1 MMMHVILTSKLLTM
15 KDSDINIVLA
25 GNPNSGKTTL
35 FNSLTGLKQKVGNYP
50 GITVEK
56 KTAKIVV
63 NDFRSK
69 LIDLPGIY
77 SLYSK
82 SIDEKVAQ
90 NVICNSYD
98 SDYADVIVV
107 IADASNLRR
116 SIFLLTQIIDLKIPV
131 VLALNMIDV
140 ASKKGVVI
148 NIDQLSSEMGI
159 KVVAINARKA
169 RGLSKLKKAIIET
182 NENASNETPTIL
194 DVNDVF
200 GKIIKVINSIRNINN
215 DYASFLSLCGYDMGN
230 SIKQKVEISILS
242 KNNEIIVERLQAK
255 ETVRRYKV
263 IDKIISICVRNIEPK
278 GKYKITKIIDDILI
292 HPFFGYVIFLAILFL
307 MFQAVFLWSK
317 YPMDLIEG
325 FFMNL
330 SIWVAEILPSGV
342 LNDLL
347 VNGILAGIGGIL
359 VFIPQIALLFAFIAF
374 LEDTG
379 YMARVSFLTDKL
391 LKGVGLN
398 GRAIIP
404 LLSGVGCAIPAIM
417 SARTISS
424 WKERIITIMV
434 TPLMSCA
441 ARLPVYSVIINLIIP
456 ENVIFG
462 FIELQGL
469 VLMSFYLLGFIS
481 AMLIAFILKFI
492 INTSKKS
499 FFIMEMPSYK
509 IPDWK
514 TVIYTII
521 EKVKIFFF
529 DAGKIIVAI
538 SVILWLLSSYGPGNN
553 FQEIENRWVDKENA
567 GKYIAAE
574 KLEYSYAGI
583 IGKTIEPVIKPLGFD
598 WKIGISLITSIA
610 AREAFVGTMSTIYS
624 VGDDSVKTLE
634 NRMKSEINQET
645 GKAFYTTAVGIS
657 LMLFYAFA
665 MQCMSTIAIVY
676 RETNSIKWPVIQFLY
691 LTFLAYLS
699 SFLAYQILS

>member
-1 MMMHVILTSKLLTM
+1 MT
-15 KDSDINIVLA
+15 DSDINIVLA

-63 NDFRSK
+63 NGFRSK

-169 RGLSKLKKAIIET
+169 RGLSKLKKAIIQT
-182 NENASNETPTIL
+182 KENAKNETPTIL

-230 SIKQKVEISILS
+230 SIKQKIEISILS

-317 YPMDLIEG
+317 YPMDLIEI

-330 SIWVAEILPSGV
+330 SIWVAEILPNGV

-492 INTSKKS
+492 IKTNKKS

-624 VGDDSVKTLE
+624 VGDDGVKTLE

-676 RETNSIKWPVIQFLY
+676 RETNSIKWPLIQFLY

-699 SFLAYQILS
+699 SFLAFQILS

>member
-1 MMMHVILTSKLLTM
+1 M

>member
-1 MMMHVILTSKLLTM
+1 MT
-15 KDSDINIVLA
+15 DSDINIVLA

-63 NDFRSK
+63 NGFRSK

-169 RGLSKLKKAIIET
+169 RGLSKLKKAIIQTKE
-182 NENASNETPTIL
+182 NEKNETPTIL

-230 SIKQKVEISILS
+230 SIKQKIEISILS

-263 IDKIISICVRNIEPK
+263 IDKIISLCVRNIEPK

-317 YPMDLIEG
+317 YPMDLIEI

-330 SIWVAEILPSGV
+330 SIWVAEILPNGV

-492 INTSKKS
+492 IKTNKKS

-624 VGDDSVKTLE
+624 VGDDGVKTLE

-676 RETNSIKWPVIQFLY
+676 RETNSIKWPLIQFLY

-699 SFLAYQILS
+699 SFLAFQILS